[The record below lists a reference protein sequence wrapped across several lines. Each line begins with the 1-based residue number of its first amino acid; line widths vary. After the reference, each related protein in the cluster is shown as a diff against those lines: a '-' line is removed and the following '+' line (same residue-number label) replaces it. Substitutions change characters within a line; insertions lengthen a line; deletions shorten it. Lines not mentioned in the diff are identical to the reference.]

1 VNPKAAEKLGLAP
14 YDSADHLQSEEDI
27 AAYLQAVMEEG
38 ADDPAYLARALG
50 VVARARNMSQLAR
63 DTGLT
68 REGLRKALAP
78 DGNPSYATV
87 AKVAKALGFK
97 LTLTPVGSVAVNMRR
112 PVTPLVDFEGH

>member
-14 YDSADHLQSEEDI
+14 YDSADYLRDEEDI
-27 AAYLQAVMEEG
+27 TAYLQAVMAEDSE
-38 ADDPAYLARALG
+38 DPAYLARALG

-87 AKVAKALGFK
+87 AKVAKALGFR
-97 LTLTPVGSVAVNMRR
+97 LTLAPANGSMAIVKNR
-112 PVTPLVDFEGH
+112 PCDPLL